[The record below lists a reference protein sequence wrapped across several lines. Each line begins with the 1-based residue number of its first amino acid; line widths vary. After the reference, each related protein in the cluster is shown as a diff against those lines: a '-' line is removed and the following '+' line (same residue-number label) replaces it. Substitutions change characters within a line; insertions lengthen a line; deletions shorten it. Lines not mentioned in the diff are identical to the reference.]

1 MDIFNPLR
9 PYHRTEI
16 DREFTKRKQQMH
28 AEAIIRGNG
37 VALYDDCYI
46 GKTLRGGDP
55 YDYEHVISSEEV
67 FMKYRATHTNDEI
80 ALIANV
86 PENVKTTLRDINKAK
101 GKKCLLE
108 WMTDSVV
115 SQHGIN
121 KSMALSIH
129 AIAKKAIEQ
138 KAKELL

>member
-1 MDIFNPLR
+1 M
-9 PYHRTEI
+9 
-16 DREFTKRKQQMH
+16 Q
-28 AEAIIRGNG
+28 AEAVIRGG
-37 VALYDDCYI
+37 GLALYQDCYT

-67 FMKYRATHTNDEI
+67 FMTYRATHTNDQI

-86 PENVKTTLRDINKAK
+86 PENVKTTLRDINKPK

-121 KSMALSIH
+121 KPLALSIH
-129 AIAKKAIEQ
+129 AAAKKAIEQ